1 MEGGGEGVEVELEVE
16 VEVEVGAIDGGCEHD
31 GCGSDESALGL
42 IKSDS
47 SVGFFAA
54 GLSSG
59 ETFQAEFPEKVSRF
73 PNPWKSTAASF

>member
-1 MEGGGEGVEVELEVE
+1 MEGGGEGVEVVL
-16 VEVEVGAIDGGCEHD
+16 EVEVGAIDGGCKHVAD

-47 SVGFFAA
+47 SVGFFTA